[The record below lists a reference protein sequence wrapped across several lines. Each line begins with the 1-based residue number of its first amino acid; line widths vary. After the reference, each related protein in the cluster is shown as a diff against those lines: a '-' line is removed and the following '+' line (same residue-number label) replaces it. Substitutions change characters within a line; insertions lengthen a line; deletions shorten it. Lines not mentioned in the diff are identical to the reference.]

1 MRVGKHS
8 NKEKDTWKIG
18 DMEIDE
24 TETYKY
30 LGDIITSDGKNKKNI
45 EMRKNKLNASTISIK
60 TIASNETLYMLET
73 TVLLNLH
80 ETINLPALLT
90 NAESWRLNKGESDE
104 IEKIEIQTMKRLF
117 DLPLHLPTPAILY
130 EFGLLYT
137 KLRIEQKQLIYLWK
151 ILSRD

>member
-90 NAESWRLNKGESDE
+90 NAESWCLNKK
-104 IEKIEIQTMKRLF
+104 EKV
-117 DLPLHLPTPAILY
+117 
-130 EFGLLYT
+130 T
-137 KLRIEQKQLIYLWK
+137 KLKKLRYKQ
-151 ILSRD
+151 